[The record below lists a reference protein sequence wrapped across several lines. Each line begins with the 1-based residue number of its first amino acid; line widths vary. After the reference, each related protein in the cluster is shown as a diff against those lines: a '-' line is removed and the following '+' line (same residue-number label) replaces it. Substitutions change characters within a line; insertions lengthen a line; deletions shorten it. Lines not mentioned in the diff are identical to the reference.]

1 MILLTYEHKLS
12 MVQSDKKIYLP
23 DSVSVLI
30 FFLFVIVG
38 TACPDQAHKKARSFQ
53 NVLLMIC
60 KILLSGF
67 RLS

>member
-30 FFLFVIVG
+30 FFLFVIVRNSLS
-38 TACPDQAHKKARSFQ
+38 RSSAQKSPLFSERAFDD
-53 NVLLMIC
+53 L
-60 KILLSGF
+60 
-67 RLS
+67 